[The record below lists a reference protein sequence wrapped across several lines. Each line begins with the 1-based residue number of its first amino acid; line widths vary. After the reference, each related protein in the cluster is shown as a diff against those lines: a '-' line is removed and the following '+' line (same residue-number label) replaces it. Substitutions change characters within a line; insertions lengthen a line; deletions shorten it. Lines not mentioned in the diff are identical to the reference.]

1 MGPTFLLTV
10 SGKQKVERRKKLKVE
25 SRFML
30 NSTCQAA
37 VYTIIL

>member
-1 MGPTFLLTV
+1 MGPTFLL
-10 SGKQKVERRKKLKVE
+10 SAFHLQKVESRKKLKVE

-37 VYTIIL
+37 VYTIKL